1 MGEDMEVV
9 IATEE
14 VDMVEAEEVMEEA
27 VAVMGVEV
35 AAVTIE
41 KPATIS
47 IWYCTQ
53 LPFYDIYYVSRF
65 NTCKHVTKLLIHFI
79 SKTNLKTIQKNLF
92 SMIILPL
99 ALAPSSLYKSNV
111 AALQTKYLYLY

>member
-1 MGEDMEVV
+1 MGEEGEVDMEVV
-9 IATEE
+9 DTEVVAE
-14 VDMVEAEEVMEEA
+14 DMEEVM
-27 VAVMGVEV
+27 AVMEVEV

-53 LPFYDIYYVSRF
+53 LPFFDIYYVSRF
-65 NTCKHVTKLLIHFI
+65 HTCKHVTKLLIHFI
-79 SKTNLKTIQKNLF
+79 SKTNLKSIQKNLF
-92 SMIILPL
+92 SMIFLPL